1 MADQTPDMTEPTL
14 QTMPQDGFGAILK
27 RAREA
32 QGISLGDMAARSRL
46 SVQQLR
52 AIESERVDEL
62 PEPVYVRAFLRG
74 IASVLEL
81 DPEPIVADYAARFGT
96 ATVGLLPDHDPAT
109 ETIVRKDDG
118 RRLGV
123 NLGIL
128 VLVVAAAA
136 AGAWAYFSGG
146 DDVPAEQAPVV
157 EAVKPAEP
165 TAVAPEPAPTE
176 PAVKPADTAEAP
188 TDAQPEVATPA
199 VVEQPA
205 PEAKPEPAKPEPVA
219 KTGGRHMT
227 LRTSGQC
234 WVQVVGPNG
243 RNLFAKEMAA
253 GDVERLEVPAGSR
266 VTVGNARVMKLT
278 LDGEPFE
285 LTKVT
290 RGGIC
295 RFNVK

>member
-157 EAVKPAEP
+157 EEVQPVEP
-165 TAVAPEPAPTE
+165 PTVAPAPTE
-176 PAVKPADTAEAP
+176 PAAEPVDAAAEPVKP
-188 TDAQPEVATPA
+188 EVEDPA
-199 VVEQPA
+199 VIEPA
-205 PEAKPEPAKPEPVA
+205 PEVKPEPAKPAPVA
-219 KTGGRHMT
+219 KTGDRRMT

-243 RNLFAKEMAA
+243 RSLFAKEMAA
-253 GDVERLEVPAGSR
+253 GDVARLEVPVGSR
-266 VTVGNARVMKLT
+266 VTVGNAAVMKLT
-278 LDGEPFE
+278 LDGDPFE
-285 LTKVT
+285 LTKAT
-290 RGGIC
+290 RAGIC